1 MFQNQDKDD
10 EKNKEEE
17 DKCPEGFEFNSI
29 LNVCDDVDEVNLFVP
44 DIKVSPKGSKI

>member
-1 MFQNQDKDD
+1 MFPNQDKDD

-29 LNVCDDVDEVNLFVP
+29 LNVCDDVNEVNQSISLKF
-44 DIKVSPKGSKI
+44 